1 MKKSVKLLL
10 SSLVFIALCYSAF
23 ASESYQTQ
31 VANMIAAGNAPEGV
45 VFEIVDRDGQY
56 LDWALPEVQRLAK
69 LLREKYPQLDIAV
82 VSHGSEQFA
91 LMKNKLAGNTA
102 LSNSLKSLVDSD
114 VPVHVCGTFAEWK
127 GVAPEQF
134 SELVNVAAAGPAQI
148 NDYRSLG
155 YTRIRVMRGLK

>member
-23 ASESYQTQ
+23 ASENYQTQ
-31 VANMIAAGNAPEGV
+31 VANMIAAGNPPEGV

-56 LDWALPEVQRLAK
+56 LDGALPEVQRLAK

-82 VSHGSEQFA
+82 VTHGSEQFA

-148 NDYRSLG
+148 NDSRRLG
-155 YTRIRVMRGLK
+155 YTRIRLMQGSE

>member
-1 MKKSVKLLL
+1 MKKSIKLLL
-10 SSLVFIALCYSAF
+10 PFLVLITLCYSAS

-45 VFEIVDRDGQY
+45 VFEIVNRDTQY
-56 LDWALPEVQRLAK
+56 LDWALPEVQRLARM
-69 LLREKYPQLDIAV
+69 LREKYPQLDIAV

-91 LMKNKLAGNTA
+91 LMKNKLAGNAA
-102 LSNSLKSLVDSD
+102 LTNSLKSLVDSD
-114 VPVHVCGTFAEWK
+114 VPVHVCGTFAEWR